1 MSARDARRARLTAL
15 RDWCWAEIDST
26 KSEIDA
32 LAAITGRTAVQN
44 VDLRH
49 LRRWRK
55 LAIMALLALGMTRD
69 TDLSDQ

>member
-1 MSARDARRARLTAL
+1 MSAREARRARLAAL
-15 RDWCWAEIDST
+15 RDWCWSEIDST

-32 LAAITGRTAVQN
+32 LAATASRTAVQN

-55 LAIMALLALGMTRD
+55 LAIMVLLALGMTRD
-69 TDLSDQ
+69 SDLSVQ